1 MQSVFST
8 KRSFARVISNGARL
22 FQRAPLSGQ
31 RILAYH
37 SIGNTVDGD
46 INRIYSQSRSDFV
59 KQIESVCEFADEH
72 NFTFAPFGCP
82 KDKTICITF
91 DDGYSDVLSVAAPIL
106 SNFKIPFHVF
116 ISPEK
121 SEINDQRYLSKP
133 EIKEVYSVDTA
144 TVGAHGYSHTSL
156 TSISSELAN
165 TELARS
171 KSALEEILS
180 SPVDSMSYPYG
191 HTNEHITQLAGQVG
205 FKYAACSKWGFAPE
219 GCHPLMQ
226 SRIDMWAGDSQRD
239 VQLKLYGAW
248 NWFHRFT

>member
-1 MQSVFST
+1 MQSVFLT
-8 KRSFARVISNGARL
+8 KRSFARIISNGARL
-22 FQRAPLSGQ
+22 FQLAPLSGQ

-46 INRIYSQSRSDFV
+46 INNIYRLTRSEFV
-59 KQIESVCEFADEH
+59 NQIEVVRQFADKH
-72 NFTFAPFGCP
+72 SFTFAPFGIP

-116 ISPEK
+116 ISPQK
-121 SEINDQRYLSKP
+121 MEINDQRYLSEP
-133 EIKEVYSVDTA
+133 EIKEIYSVDTA

-156 TSISSELAN
+156 TSISSDLAR
-165 TELARS
+165 TELTRS

-191 HTNEHITQLAGQVG
+191 HTNENITQIAEQVG
-205 FKYAACSKWGFAPE
+205 FRHAACSKWGFAPE
-219 GCHPLMQ
+219 DCNPLMQ
-226 SRIDMWAGDSQRD
+226 SRIDMWAGDSERD

>member
-8 KRSFARVISNGARL
+8 KRSFARITSNAARL
-22 FQRAPLSGQ
+22 LQMAPLSGQ

-46 INRIYSQSRSDFV
+46 INSIYSLSRAEFV
-59 KQIESVCEFADEH
+59 KQIESVCQFANEH
-72 NFTFAPFGCP
+72 NFTFAPFGTP
-82 KDKTICITF
+82 KDKTICVTF

-106 SNFKIPFHVF
+106 SSLKIPFHVF
-116 ISPEK
+116 ISPQKTET
-121 SEINDQRYLSKP
+121 NDQRYLSEP
-133 EIKEVYSVDTA
+133 EIKEIYSVDTA

-156 TSISSELAN
+156 TSISSELASI
-165 TELARS
+165 ELARS
-171 KSALEEILS
+171 KSVLEGMLS

-191 HTNEHITQLAGQVG
+191 HTNEYITQIAQQVG
-205 FKYAACSKWGFAPE
+205 FKYAACSKWGFAHE
-219 GCHPLMQ
+219 SCHPLMQ
-226 SRIDMWAGDSQRD
+226 SRIDMWAGDSHRD